1 MQSVVGVDVS
11 KDTLDVVILQD
22 EKSKHKIFRNTTEGH
37 KLILEWIHTLAG
49 QEAHVCLEATGRY
62 GLPFAEYLVLN
73 LIKVSVVNP
82 ARIKAYADS
91 KLNRNKTDKVDA
103 LLIAMFCLREKP
115 DLWTPPPAHIK
126 ELQALVRHLDSLQNI
141 LQQEM
146 NRNQSGN
153 DSPKVNQYL
162 EEHIL
167 FLRNQ
172 ITNLKKDIQQHIRQ
186 NQELRHQQ
194 DLLMSIPGIGELTS
208 AKLLG
213 EITRLNDF
221 SSAKQLAAYAGL
233 TPRNRRSG
241 TSVHKKP
248 RMSKTGNAHLRRALY
263 MPAVVARRW
272 NPVIKSFS
280 DRLTNNGLRP
290 MQVIGASMRKL
301 LHIAYG
307 VLKND
312 IPFDPNYCMN
322 TEVIS

>member
-1 MQSVVGVDVS
+1 MQAVVGVDVS

-22 EKSKHKIFRNTTEGH
+22 EKNIHKIFRNTSEGH
-37 KLILEWIHTLAG
+37 KLILEWIHTLAN

-73 LIKVSVVNP
+73 SINVSVVNP

-103 LLIAMFCLREKP
+103 LLIALFCLREKP
-115 DLWTPPPAHIK
+115 ALWVPPPAHIK
-126 ELQALVRHLDSLQNI
+126 ELQALVRHLDSLQNM

-146 NRNQSGN
+146 NRYQSGN
-153 DSPKVNQYL
+153 ESDKVNQYSS
-162 EEHIL
+162 EHIL
-167 FLRNQ
+167 FLNNQ
-172 ITNLKKDIQQHIRQ
+172 ISNLKKDIQHHIRQ
-186 NQELRHQQ
+186 NPELRHQQ
-194 DLLMSIPGIGELTS
+194 DLLMSIPGIAEITS

-213 EITRLNDF
+213 EITCWNDF
-221 SSAKQLAAYAGL
+221 SHVKQLDAYAGL
-233 TPRNRRSG
+233 APRNRRSG

-248 RMSKTGNAHLRRALY
+248 RLSKTGNSHLRSTLY

-272 NPVIKSFS
+272 NPVIKAFS
-280 DRLTNNGLRP
+280 DRLANNGLRP

-301 LHIAYG
+301 LHLAYG

-312 IPFDPNYCMN
+312 IPFDPNYGLN
-322 TEVIS
+322 SEGLS